1 MLKNSQKVI
10 IFDKKQDMRN
20 ITIPVEIPSD
30 LLIVLNESVQELKS
44 HFQTV
49 IALMLFKEGKLTIG
63 KAVQLS
69 GLTRFEFEKELAKNK
84 IPVSVLDKDQIIS
97 DIEKLSD
104 L

>member
-1 MLKNSQKVI
+1 
-10 IFDKKQDMRN
+10 MRT
-20 ITIPVEIPSD
+20 ITIPVDVPSD

-49 IALMLFKEGKLTIG
+49 IALMLFKEGKLTMG